1 MSELR
6 MPSINQVAL
15 AGRLVQDPELRHS
28 ESGAL
33 RLVARLAV
41 NHSYRDRNNE
51 WQEEASFFN
60 IVLWH
65 KQAEY
70 AASRLHKGSPVLVT
84 GRLRSYSWKG
94 EDQQPHSLVE
104 IQVRNLQVLEK
115 TQERVAADI
124 EDKGEAEEEVEL
136 ELV

>member
-1 MSELR
+1 MSDLR
-6 MPSINQVAL
+6 MPAINQVAL
-15 AGRLVQDPELRHS
+15 AGRLVQDPELRQS
-28 ESGAL
+28 ENGAL
-33 RLVARLAV
+33 RLVAHLAV
-41 NHSYRDRNNE
+41 NRSYRDRNNE

-115 TQERVAADI
+115 AQERVPA
-124 EDKGEAEEEVEL
+124 EFEEKGEEEVEL

>member
-1 MSELR
+1 
-6 MPSINQVAL
+6 MPAINQVAL
-15 AGRLVQDPELRHS
+15 AGRLVQDPELRQS
-28 ESGAL
+28 ENGAL
-33 RLVARLAV
+33 RLTAYLAV
-41 NHSYRDRNNE
+41 NRSYRDRSGE

-84 GRLRSYSWKG
+84 GRLHSYSWKG
-94 EDQQPHSLVE
+94 EDQQTHSRVD
-104 IQVRNLQVLEK
+104 IQVRQLQVLEK
-115 TQERVAADI
+115 SQERAVA
-124 EDKGEAEEEVEL
+124 ELEEKGEEEGEL

>member
-6 MPSINQVAL
+6 MPAINQVAL
-15 AGRLVQDPELRHS
+15 AGRLVQDPELRQS
-28 ESGAL
+28 ENGAL
-33 RLVARLAV
+33 RLSARLAV
-41 NHSYRDRNNE
+41 NRSYRDRSGQ

-60 IVLWH
+60 LVLWH

-70 AASRLHKGSPVLVT
+70 AASRLHNGSPVLVT

-94 EDQQPHSLVE
+94 EDQQPHSLVD
-104 IQVRNLQVLEK
+104 IQVRNLQVLER
-115 TQERVAADI
+115 TQDSADL
-124 EDKGEAEEEVEL
+124 EEKGEEEGEL

>member
-6 MPSINQVAL
+6 MPAINQVAI
-15 AGRLVQDPELRHS
+15 AGRLVQDPELRQS
-28 ESGAL
+28 ENGVL
-33 RLVARLAV
+33 RLVAHLAV
-41 NHSYRDRNNE
+41 NRSYRDRNNE

-70 AASRLHKGSPVLVT
+70 CASRLHKGSPVLVT

-104 IQVRNLQVLEK
+104 IQVRNLQLLEK
-115 TQERVAADI
+115 TQERMAAEI
-124 EDKGEAEEEVEL
+124 EEHNEEEGEL

>member
-1 MSELR
+1 MSDLR
-6 MPSINQVAL
+6 MPAINQVAL
-15 AGRLVQDPELRHS
+15 AGRLVQDPELRQS
-28 ESGAL
+28 ENGTL
-33 RLVARLAV
+33 RLVAHLAV
-41 NHSYRDRNNE
+41 NRSYRDRNNE

-115 TQERVAADI
+115 AQDRAAA
-124 EDKGEAEEEVEL
+124 EFEEKGEEEVEL

>member
-6 MPSINQVAL
+6 MPAINQVAL
-15 AGRLVQDPELRHS
+15 AGRLVQDPELRQS
-28 ESGAL
+28 ENGAL

-41 NHSYRDRNNE
+41 NRSYRDRSGE
-51 WQEEASFFN
+51 WQEESSFFN
-60 IVLWH
+60 LVLWH

-84 GRLRSYSWKG
+84 GRLRSHEWKG
-94 EDQQPHSLVE
+94 EDQQTHSLVE
-104 IQVRNLQVLEK
+104 IQVRNLQILER
-115 TQERVAADI
+115 TAERAAA
-124 EDKGEAEEEVEL
+124 EFEEKGEEEGEL